1 MTVETRETMYE
12 CVAFLWVYEC
22 RDVYIQMYKA
32 QMNECVNVGMYE
44 YMRDKSINV
53 NVWMHECVWM

>member
-22 RDVYIQMYKA
+22 RDVYIQTCKA
-32 QMNECVNVGMYE
+32 QMNECVNVNVGMYE
-44 YMRDKSINV
+44 YIRA
-53 NVWMHECVWM
+53 

>member
-22 RDVYIQMYKA
+22 RDVYKCTKYEV

-44 YMRDKSINV
+44 YIRA
-53 NVWMHECVWM
+53 

>member
-22 RDVYIQMYKA
+22 RDVYTSIQMYKA

-44 YMRDKSINV
+44 YIRA
-53 NVWMHECVWM
+53 